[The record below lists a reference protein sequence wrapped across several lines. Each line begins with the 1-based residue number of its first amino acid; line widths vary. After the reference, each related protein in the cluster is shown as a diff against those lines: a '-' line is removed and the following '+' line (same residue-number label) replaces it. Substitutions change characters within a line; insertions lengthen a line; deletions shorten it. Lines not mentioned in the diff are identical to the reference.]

1 MESLKES
8 DIADSSFTDE
18 LEQGGHRAGG
28 EPSTCGFLVG
38 EGRRRRLFA
47 GLSQRRMT
55 GASPK
60 VGQSTAAATF
70 RPLL

>member
-8 DIADSSFTDE
+8 DIADSSFRDE
-18 LEQGGHRAGG
+18 LEQGGHRGAGG
-28 EPSTCGFLVG
+28 PSTCSFMVG
-38 EGRRRRLFA
+38 EARRRRLFA

-60 VGQSTAAATF
+60 IGQSTAAATF

>member
-8 DIADSSFTDE
+8 DIADSSFRDE
-18 LEQGGHRAGG
+18 LEQGGHLGAGG
-28 EPSTCGFLVG
+28 PSTCGFLVG
-38 EGRRRRLFA
+38 RGPPQKAIR

-60 VGQSTAAATF
+60 IGQSTAAATF